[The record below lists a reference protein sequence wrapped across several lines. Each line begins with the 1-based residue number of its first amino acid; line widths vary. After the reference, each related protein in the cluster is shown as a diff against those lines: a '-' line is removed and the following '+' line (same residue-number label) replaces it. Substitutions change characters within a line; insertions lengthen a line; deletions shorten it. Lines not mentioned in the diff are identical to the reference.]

1 MASFSFKG
9 TVKSVG
15 EVELYGSN
23 FQKCTVVFEENDGNY
38 TNIMAVEFI
47 NDRANV
53 AVKKLTEGE
62 TYEVH
67 CNVRSREHN
76 GKYFTGLTGYKW
88 NEVNGNSGY

>member
-15 EVELYGSN
+15 EVEQFNSG
-23 FQKCTVVFEENDGNY
+23 FQKCTVVFEEDDNGY
-38 TNIMAVEFI
+38 TNDMAVDFVK
-47 NDRANV
+47 DKADA
-53 AVKKLTEGE
+53 AVKKFTEGE

-88 NEVNGNSGY
+88 NEVNGNSSY